1 MLRRTMGILRQRLA
15 TGQVL
20 VADGAWGTLL
30 IGMGLGSSD
39 LPEEWNVSHP
49 KEVQSVAAAYAKAG
63 ADVILSDT
71 FGGSS
76 IKLHKAG
83 CGCRVR
89 EFNTAGARNSL
100 AGAPNAVIAASVG
113 PTGEF
118 LEPVGELT
126 AAQLEAVFR
135 EQIQALYDAGVR
147 CVDIETMSALDEA
160 LCAARAAKAVSQDL
174 DVIVS
179 MTFERT
185 PKGFRTMTGVTPA
198 KAARE
203 LTASG
208 VVDVV
213 GTNCG
218 NGIEQMVGIT
228 AEYRAN
234 THLPILVKA
243 NAGLPEVVDGKTVF
257 RMTPEQMAAKVPELV
272 KAGANI
278 IGGCCGTT
286 PAHIAA
292 IARALGRSGQSAAL
306 QQHGVA

>member
-1 MLRRTMGILRQRLA
+1 MGILTQRLA
-15 TGQVL
+15 TGKTL
-20 VADGAWGTLL
+20 IADGAWGTLL
-30 IGMGLGSSD
+30 ISMGLKNTD

-63 ADVILSDT
+63 ADVIPSDT
-71 FGGSS
+71 FGGTS
-76 IKLHKAG
+76 IKLKKAG
-83 CGCRVR
+83 FPSKVK
-89 EFNTAGARNSL
+89 EFNTAGAKNSL
-100 AGAPNAVIAASVG
+100 AGAPTAVIAASVG

-118 LEPVGELT
+118 LEPIGEMT
-126 AAQLEAVFR
+126 AGQMEAVFK
-135 EQIQALYDAGVR
+135 EQIQALYDAGIR
-147 CVDIETMSALDEA
+147 AVDIETMSALDEA
-160 LCAARAAKAVSQDL
+160 LCAARAAKSVSKDI

-179 MTFERT
+179 MTFERSS
-185 PKGFRTMTGVTPA
+185 KGYRTMTGVTPA
-198 KAARE
+198 KAAKE

-218 NGIEQMVGIT
+218 NGIEQMVGIC

-234 THLPILVKA
+234 TKLPILVKA
-243 NAGLPEVVDGKTVF
+243 NAGLPEVIDGKTMF

-292 IARALGRSGQSAAL
+292 LAKALGRT
-306 QQHGVA
+306 